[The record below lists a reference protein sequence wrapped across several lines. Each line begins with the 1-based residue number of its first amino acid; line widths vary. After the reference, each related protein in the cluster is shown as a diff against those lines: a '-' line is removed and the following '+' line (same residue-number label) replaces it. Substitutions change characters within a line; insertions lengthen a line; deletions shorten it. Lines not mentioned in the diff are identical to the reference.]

1 MYLKSLEMQGFKS
14 FPEKTKLEFGK
25 GMTAIVGPNG
35 AGKSN
40 IADAVRWVLGEQST
54 KSLRGSKMEDVV
66 FSGTNT
72 RRAQGFAEVTLRLD
86 NSDRQLDKDSD
97 EVAVTRRF
105 YRSGESEY
113 KINGEPVRLRDIH
126 ELFMDTGLGR
136 DGYSMVSQG
145 RIEDMVSAKSEDR
158 REMFEEAAGIS
169 HFRYRR
175 EDAIKRLDRAQENLL
190 RLRDILTE
198 LEGRVGPLKHQSEK
212 AKQFLVLSSE
222 KKDLEIGLWL
232 DILERS
238 SQLIREQSNKY
249 EVVNMHYEEVVKEL
263 DDIIKSSE
271 NISESVRQIN
281 IQIDETRRKKTA
293 LEEDASSAASLAA
306 VNKNSIEHNLE
317 LIKRYEDEKEQEN
330 LSVGQISEQISVSE
344 STIAENDRIINEKK
358 SEIDL
363 LAKKI
368 NELQVQDSSIS
379 DEYVN
384 VSDKIA
390 ELTRNLSDERIK
402 AGSASSSI
410 DEIEKRKM
418 SVGDEV
424 ENKKEEIE
432 DLTEERSC
440 IDREIKVLTEKISAF
455 TNDVS
460 GYMIKV
466 SSKELEMEQHK
477 FSADKAELDLI
488 QKQDRAKMLR
498 EMEKNMDGYQGSVK
512 AVMNAVATGELR
524 GINGTVASLISV
536 PDEYALA
543 IETALGT
550 AIQNIVTDNENSAK
564 KAIYYLRNHNYGR
577 ATFLPMTALKGREL
591 NETGLENCAGFISV
605 AADIVDFDQ
614 QYEDTVKSLL
624 GKTVIVEN
632 IDNAIAMGK
641 KYSHRFRIVTVD
653 GQVINAG
660 GSMTGGSRIQH
671 SGFLSRSNEI
681 TRLSREIEANEK
693 KLEEM
698 QQKYNGLKE
707 DYDYTNEALEKA
719 KADLSKAQAD
729 KMKAESNMSINESK
743 LHVAND
749 ALKTLMDESMSAEA
763 RINHFISLRD
773 EAENKVKI
781 FEEEINQEQERLS
794 FISDSRKAFLTERE
808 DINGQISE
816 LNLEI
821 VSFVRDIDNLKSH
834 IEELK
839 DRHNTQ
845 KDKID
850 KINFDIQEAKEKNEQ
865 LNARINELHT
875 KSDEYRQ
882 QIEQAEQQIKNLILQ
897 RDLSEKQSNDFRT
910 EERQKTEEK
919 EKLSGDL
926 VRIE

>member
-1 MYLKSLEMQGFKS
+1 M
-14 FPEKTKLEFGK
+14 
-25 GMTAIVGPNG
+25 
-35 AGKSN
+35 
-40 IADAVRWVLGEQST
+40 
-54 KSLRGSKMEDVV
+54 
-66 FSGTNT
+66 
-72 RRAQGFAEVTLRLD
+72 
-86 NSDRQLDKDSD
+86 
-97 EVAVTRRF
+97 
-105 YRSGESEY
+105 
-113 KINGEPVRLRDIH
+113 
-126 ELFMDTGLGR
+126 
-136 DGYSMVSQG
+136 
-145 RIEDMVSAKSEDR
+145 
-158 REMFEEAAGIS
+158 
-169 HFRYRR
+169 
-175 EDAIKRLDRAQENLL
+175 
-190 RLRDILTE
+190 
-198 LEGRVGPLKHQSEK
+198 
-212 AKQFLVLSSE
+212 
-222 KKDLEIGLWL
+222 
-232 DILERS
+232 
-238 SQLIREQSNKY
+238 
-249 EVVNMHYEEVVKEL
+249 
-263 DDIIKSSE
+263 
-271 NISESVRQIN
+271 
-281 IQIDETRRKKTA
+281 
-293 LEEDASSAASLAA
+293 
-306 VNKNSIEHNLE
+306 
-317 LIKRYEDEKEQEN
+317 
-330 LSVGQISEQISVSE
+330 SVGQISEQISVSE

-926 VRIE
+926 VRIEEKKNSLLKEHEDTETKLYEEYKLSRRDAMALDIQIGSVAEAKKRLSEIKSKIKVLGDVNVGAVDEYKEVSQRYEFMKTQVEDVEKSKAELNKLIHSLTGRMAVQFRERFDVINKMFQQTFVELFGGGTAELILEDENDILECGIEIKAQPPGKNVKSMSLLSGGEKGLCAIALLLAILKVTPSPFCIFDEVEAALDDVNVLRYARYLKKMTDKTQFILITHRRGTMEESDMLYGVTMHERGVSKLLQLKTAQMAQELGIE